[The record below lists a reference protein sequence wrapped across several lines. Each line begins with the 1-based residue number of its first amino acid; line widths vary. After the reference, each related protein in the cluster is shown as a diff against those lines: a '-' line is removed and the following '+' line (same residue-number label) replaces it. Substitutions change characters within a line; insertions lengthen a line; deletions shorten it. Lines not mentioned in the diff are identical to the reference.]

1 MGSNCQTAR
10 SFTQA
15 FADCRRVFEMGW
27 ASRHDMSLLDIGG
40 GFPGEEGFEPKF
52 EEDEPKFEEDER
64 ERGLGSGTVCA
75 CARL

>member
-52 EEDEPKFEEDER
+52 EEVREEDER